1 MDALTT
7 KRVVNIPTE
16 MWVNIVNG
24 CTQRISWDDL
34 IKVIRNS
41 ESTNKI
47 EAEIQSAIK
56 VKASRKDIRL
66 AFICDFLLNIDANL
80 ICI

>member
-1 MDALTT
+1 M
-7 KRVVNIPTE
+7 
-16 MWVNIVNG
+16 NG

-47 EAEIQSAIK
+47 EAEIQSAIDEIREK
-56 VKASRKDIRL
+56 EKYHASCIKENNKFVIMGLEIALDIIKRSEN
-66 AFICDFLLNIDANL
+66 DRTDND
-80 ICI
+80 